1 MAYSIPCDKCDKTF
15 VKHSNKSTQTTCPDC
30 IYKNHWTK
38 SRNAQ
43 AAVANNELSKRQI
56 LNKLDRMDKKLKEF
70 DATVATVIEERLTK
84 ALNATMKVVA
94 DKAALEHSQE
104 FIDLK
109 ASIEESQSTHE
120 ARMKTLLA
128 TVNTRAISSEKKVQD
143 ELDILSARVRD
154 LRRLASK
161 NGWSVA
167 PSRSTVGTKI
177 RD

>member
-1 MAYSIPCDKCDKTF
+1 MSYSIPCDKCDKTF
-15 VKHSNKSTQTTCPDC
+15 VKRSNKSTETTCPDC

-56 LNKLDRMDKKLKEF
+56 LNKLNRMEKKLKEF
-70 DATVATVIEERLTK
+70 DATVATIIEERLTV

-109 ASIEESQSTHE
+109 ASIEESQSEHE

-128 TVNTRAISSEKKVQD
+128 TVNTRGIATEKKVND
-143 ELDILSARVRD
+143 EIAILSKRVTE
-154 LRRLASK
+154 LRRIANTK
-161 NGWSVA
+161 GWKVT
-167 PSRSTVGTKI
+167 PTKE
-177 RD
+177 

>member
-1 MAYSIPCDKCDKTF
+1 MSYSIPCKKCGKPFTKT
-15 VKHSNKSTQTTCPDC
+15 SNKSTEVKCGDC
-30 IYKNHWTK
+30 IYGDIFSK
-38 SRNAQ
+38 SRNAH
-43 AAVANNELSKRQI
+43 AAIANNELTKKQI
-56 LNKLDRMDKKLKEF
+56 LNKLDRMEKKLKEF
-70 DATVATVIEERLTK
+70 DTTLAMTIQSQLTE
-84 ALNATMKVVA
+84 ALNATMKVIA

-109 ASIEESQSTHE
+109 VGIETKQGEHE

-167 PSRSTVGTKI
+167 PSRSAVGTKI
-177 RD
+177 KD

>member
-1 MAYSIPCDKCDKTF
+1 MAYSIPCNKCGKTF
-15 VKHSNKSTQTTCPDC
+15 TKSSNGSTETQCHDC
-30 IYKNHWTK
+30 LYSDVYSR
-38 SRNAQ
+38 SRNAH
-43 AAVANNELSKRQI
+43 AALANNELSKKQI

-109 ASIEESQSTHE
+109 ADIEAQQSEHE

-143 ELDILSARVRD
+143 ELDILTARVKD

-167 PSRSTVGTKI
+167 PSRSAVGTKI
-177 RD
+177 KD

>member
-1 MAYSIPCDKCDKTF
+1 MSYSIPCKKCGKSFTKT
-15 VKHSNKSTQTTCPDC
+15 SNKSTEVKCGDC
-30 IYKNHWTK
+30 LYSDIFSK
-38 SRNAQ
+38 SRNAH
-43 AAVANNELSKRQI
+43 AAIANNELTKKQI
-56 LNKLDRMDKKLKEF
+56 LNKLDRMEKKLKEF
-70 DATVATVIEERLTK
+70 DTTLAMTIEAQLEV

-109 ASIEESQSTHE
+109 ASIEEQQSEHE

-128 TVNTRAISSEKKVQD
+128 TVNTRAISSEKKLND
-143 ELDILSARVRD
+143 EMAILVARVRD

-167 PSRSTVGTKI
+167 PSRSAVGTKI
-177 RD
+177 KD